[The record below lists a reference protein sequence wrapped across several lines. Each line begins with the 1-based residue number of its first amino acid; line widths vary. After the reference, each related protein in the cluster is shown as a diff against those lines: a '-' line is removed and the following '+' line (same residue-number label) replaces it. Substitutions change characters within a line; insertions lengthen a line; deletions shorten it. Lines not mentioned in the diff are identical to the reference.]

1 MNNYDKKI
9 LGQLL
14 DKYESS
20 KSFINRNIVK
30 QSFSVETAKLFP
42 EYEDESEYDVYI
54 SINESIERLYS
65 NGFIKYDKKKN
76 GVVTKITLECNA
88 IEACYEYL
96 KREPKKD
103 IYSRLRAMLIDY
115 KDKNDVLSRY
125 CAEQLHRI
133 DENKSVRYFDG
144 DFDGY
149 KCILKA
155 LSEITDVKKETLQRD
170 FSVKV
175 LGDSKTFEKI
185 KNKVVSILFE
195 YGDFPKKETIL
206 EDLNIMRNPGH
217 IYFKGNGEISI
228 GGQIIDFSKIDG
240 DLAISASL
248 LDTVDRITV
257 KGDTVMTVENLT
269 SFNSF
274 SDNSVLAIYLGG
286 YHNTDRRNFICKV
299 YEQNSGKRFLH
310 YGDIDAGGFYIL
322 LHLRK
327 KTGIDFKP
335 YCMDI
340 ETLKKYANYTKK
352 LTENDRKRLECLKE
366 SEFCDV
372 VSYMLNNNCKLE
384 QEALDI

>member
-340 ETLKKYANYTKK
+340 ETLKKYADYTKK

>member
-1 MNNYDKKI
+1 MVG
-9 LGQLL
+9 L
-14 DKYESS
+14 
-20 KSFINRNIVK
+20 
-30 QSFSVETAKLFP
+30 
-42 EYEDESEYDVYI
+42 
-54 SINESIERLYS
+54 SIE
-65 NGFIKYDKKKN
+65 G
-76 GVVTKITLECNA
+76 
-88 IEACYEYL
+88 CYEYL

-103 IYSRLRAMLIDY
+103 IHSRLKAMLIDY

-125 CAEQLHRI
+125 CAEQLYRI
-133 DENKSVRYFDG
+133 DENKSVRCFDS

-149 KCILKA
+149 KCILKV

-175 LGDSKTFEKI
+175 LGDSKAFEKI

-274 SDNSVLAIYLGG
+274 SDNSVFAIYLGG

-340 ETLKKYANYTKK
+340 ETLKKYADYTKK

>member
-133 DENKSVRYFDG
+133 DENKSVRYFDS

-340 ETLKKYANYTKK
+340 ETLKKYADYTKK